1 MPQDRQAI
9 ADAVLK
15 IKPTWGRRTWTWA
28 RHKARIVAFAV
39 PALRRLIERD
49 RLTPAEN
56 KAHWDGLLSGTQ
68 FSTYLGGTIDVDGG
82 NALTAVLLKYHA
94 AQRPLVLDIG
104 CAGGTLASALFAFS
118 RYFGTDVSSVAIDS
132 AKAVVTQVLPDRQS
146 DITLET
152 ADLRDFDPP
161 ETFDAV
167 VFNEVLYYLKTD
179 QAMAQ
184 VQRFA
189 AKLNPGGLIM
199 VSMKDDGKSRAIFRL
214 LRPHFDWVDGILWQ
228 RKATTDDFR
237 IRPNR
242 ERTAFL
248 IGVMRP
254 KHGK

>member
-1 MPQDRQAI
+1 MLQDRQAI

-15 IKPTWGRRTWTWA
+15 IKPTWARRAQTWL
-28 RHKARIVAFAV
+28 RHKARIVAFALPSV
-39 PALRRLIERD
+39 RRLIERD
-49 RLTPAEN
+49 RLTPTEN
-56 KAHWDGLLSGTQ
+56 KAHWDGLLSDTQ

-94 AQRPLVLDIG
+94 VQRPSVLDVG
-104 CAGGTLASALFAFS
+104 CAGGTLVNALHAFS
-118 RYFGTDVSSVAIDS
+118 RYFGTDVSGVAIDS
-132 AKAVVTQVLPDRQS
+132 ARAMVAQVLPDRQP
-146 DITLET
+146 DITLEA

-167 VFNEVLYYLKTD
+167 LFNEVLYYLKTD

-189 AKLNPGGLIM
+189 AKLNPGGLVM
-199 VSMKDDGKSRAIFRL
+199 VSMKDDGKSRAIFHL

-228 RKATTDDFR
+228 RKATSPDFR

-242 ERTAFL
+242 ERTAYL

-254 KHGK
+254 KAGR